1 MKTLSIGGRVIKA
14 IHGKDAKL
22 GNSPKSGYSSIS
34 IDIVR
39 DISLLYNKGIDLLG
53 LIKKNVGNE
62 ENTMFWEETWKREV
76 PLKSFISS
84 PRGGVEQNQ
93 MADLSSHV
101 EGSIFPNILDRWT
114 WTLSG
119 SGEFSVAL
127 VRNLKDD
134 QILEEIA
141 SKNRWIKA
149 ILKKVKIH
157 VWRVKLENLP
167 TRLNLSRRSMDLDSI
182 FCPTCN
188 LAVEST
194 SHDINKKIAN
204 RWDINILVTSNY
216 EEWWAWFMNLRLPA
230 KLKMILEGVFYIT
243 WWSV

>member
-1 MKTLSIGGRVIKA
+1 MAHPSMC
-14 IHGKDAKL
+14 
-22 GNSPKSGYSSIS
+22 SSL
-34 IDIVR
+34 R
-39 DISLLYNKGIDLLG
+39 
-53 LIKKNVGNE
+53 
-62 ENTMFWEETWKREV
+62 R
-76 PLKSFISS
+76 S

-101 EGSIFPNILDRWT
+101 EGSIFPNILDIWT
-114 WTLSG
+114 CTLSG

-167 TRLNLSRRSMDLDSI
+167 TRLNISRRSMDLDSI
-182 FCPTCN
+182 FCSTCN
-188 LAVEST
+188 SFCVTGIRLDLELSDTVEFP
-194 SHDINKKIAN
+194 D
-204 RWDINILVTSNY
+204 
-216 EEWWAWFMNLRLPA
+216 
-230 KLKMILEGVFYIT
+230 
-243 WWSV
+243 SVVWICFGSFSDSIVYFVLDRFQIRSLD